1 MSRLPAPPV
10 VRRIVEAAVAED
22 LGGGDLTTDALMPPD
37 GPIRAVVEARAA
49 GVICG
54 GRIAGEV
61 FEVIDPSVVTRL
73 PLADGSRVERGSVV
87 LDLEGPPASILG
99 GERTALNFL
108 QHLSGIATLAARY
121 VAAVEGTGAVI
132 VDTRKTAPGLRALQK
147 YAVATGGARNH
158 RTSAGDGIL
167 IKDNHI
173 SVLGAGGAALS
184 DIVTRARS
192 AGRHSVRVEVEV
204 EDLDQL
210 QQALM
215 GAADVIML
223 DNMDVGTMREA
234 VAMAGG
240 SAVLEASGGVD
251 LDNVRAIAE
260 TGVDFISVG
269 ALTHSAPA
277 LDMSLRVL

>member
-1 MSRLPAPPV
+1 MGRLPAPPL

-22 LGGGDLTTDALMPPD
+22 LGGGDLTTDALMHPASR
-37 GPIRAVVEARAA
+37 IRAVVEARAA

-54 GRIAGEV
+54 GQIARTV
-61 FEVIDPSVVTRL
+61 FEVIDPDVLTRL
-73 PLADGSRVERGSVV
+73 PVTDGSRVERGGVV
-87 LDLEGPPASILG
+87 LDLEGSSASILG

-108 QHLSGIATLAARY
+108 QHLSGIATLTARY
-121 VAAVEGTGAVI
+121 VAAIEGTGAVI
-132 VDTRKTAPGLRALQK
+132 VDTRKTLPGLSALQK
-147 YAVATGGARNH
+147 YAVASGGARNH

-173 SVLGAGGAALS
+173 SVLRAGGEALI
-184 DIVTRARS
+184 DIVARARS

-210 QQALM
+210 REALE
-215 GAADVIML
+215 GAADVVML
-223 DNMDVGTMREA
+223 DNMDIETMREA
-234 VAMAGG
+234 VAMAAG
-240 SAVLEASGGVD
+240 SVVLEASGGVD
-251 LDNVRAIAE
+251 LESVRDMAE

>member
-1 MSRLPAPPV
+1 MSRLPAPPLI
-10 VRRIVEAAVAED
+10 RRIVEAAVAED
-22 LGGGDLTTDALMPPD
+22 LGGGDLTTDALMPHD
-37 GPIRAVVEARAA
+37 TRIRAVVEARAV

-54 GRIAGEV
+54 GHIARTV
-61 FEVIDPSVVTRL
+61 FEVIDPDVVTRL
-73 PLADGSRVERGSVV
+73 PIADGGRVERGSVA
-87 LDLEGPPASILG
+87 LDLEGPSASILG

-108 QHLSGIATLAARY
+108 QHLSGIATLTARY

-132 VDTRKTAPGLRALQK
+132 VDTRKTMPGLRALQK

-173 SVLGAGGAALS
+173 GVLSARGETLS
-184 DIVTRARS
+184 DMVARARS

-210 QQALM
+210 REALK
-215 GAADVIML
+215 GAADVVML
-223 DNMDVGTMREA
+223 DNMDVETMREA
-234 VAMAGG
+234 VAMTGG

-251 LDNVRAIAE
+251 LQNVRAIAE

>member
-1 MSRLPAPPV
+1 MSRLPAPPLI
-10 VRRIVEAAVAED
+10 RRIVEAAVAED
-22 LGGGDLTTDALMPPD
+22 LGGGDLTSDALMPPD
-37 GPIRAVVEARAA
+37 TRIRAVVEARAV
-49 GVICG
+49 GVFCG
-54 GRIAGEV
+54 GHIARTV
-61 FEVIDPSVVTRL
+61 FEVIDPDVVTRL
-73 PLADGSRVERGSVV
+73 PIADGGRVERGSVA
-87 LDLEGPPASILG
+87 LDLEGPSASILG

-108 QHLSGIATLAARY
+108 QHLSGIATLTARY

-132 VDTRKTAPGLRALQK
+132 VDTRKTMPGLRALQK

-173 SVLGAGGAALS
+173 GVLSARGEALS
-184 DIVTRARS
+184 DMVARARS

-210 QQALM
+210 REALK
-215 GAADVIML
+215 GAADVVML
-223 DNMDVGTMREA
+223 DNMDVETMREA
-234 VAMAGG
+234 VAMTGG

-251 LDNVRAIAE
+251 LQNVRAIAE

>member
-1 MSRLPAPPV
+1 MSRLPLPLL

-22 LGGGDLTTDALMPPD
+22 LGGGDITTDALMHPD
-37 GPIRAVVEARAA
+37 SWIRAVVEARAA

-54 GRIAGEV
+54 GRIAQTV
-61 FEVIDPSVVTRL
+61 FEVIDPDVVTRL
-73 PLADGSRVERGSVV
+73 PIADGSCVERGSVV
-87 LDLEGPPASILG
+87 LDLEGSSASILG

-121 VAAVEGTGAVI
+121 VEAVEGTGAVI
-132 VDTRKTAPGLRALQK
+132 VDTRKTVPGLRALQK
-147 YAVATGGARNH
+147 YAVAAGGARNH

-173 SVLGAGGAALS
+173 SVLSARGEGLS
-184 DIVTRARS
+184 EMVARARS

-210 QQALM
+210 REALE
-215 GAADVIML
+215 GAADVVML
-223 DNMDVGTMREA
+223 DNMDVETLREA
-234 VAMAGG
+234 VTMAGG
-240 SAVLEASGGVD
+240 SVVLEASGGVD
-251 LDNVRAIAE
+251 LQNVRAIAE

>member
-1 MSRLPAPPV
+1 MSRLPPPPL

-22 LGGGDLTTDALMPPD
+22 LCGGDVTTDALMHPD
-37 GPIRAVVEARAA
+37 SRIRAVVEARAA

-54 GRIAGEV
+54 GRIAQTV
-61 FEVIDPSVVTRL
+61 FEVIDPDVVTRL
-73 PLADGSRVERGSVV
+73 PFSDGSRVERDSVV
-87 LDLEGPPASILG
+87 LDLEGSSASILG

-121 VAAVEGTGAVI
+121 VEAVAGTGAVI
-132 VDTRKTAPGLRALQK
+132 VDTRKTLPGLRALQK
-147 YAVATGGARNH
+147 YAVAAGGARNH

-173 SVLGAGGAALS
+173 GVLNARGEGLS
-184 DIVTRARS
+184 EIVARARS

-204 EDLDQL
+204 ENLDQL
-210 QQALM
+210 REALK
-215 GAADVIML
+215 GGADVVML
-223 DNMDVGTMREA
+223 DNMDVETLREA

-240 SAVLEASGGVD
+240 SVVLEASGGVG
-251 LDNVRAIAE
+251 LENVRAIAE